1 MNLEV
6 RRLRIRGR
14 VQGVYYRASMVEQ
27 ALQHGALGWVRNRR
41 DGSVEAVVVGDSEVV
56 ARMIA
61 WARIGPS
68 AAVVEEVL
76 VEEAADEIEEELTAF
91 LQLPTL

>member
-1 MNLEV
+1 MNIEV

-14 VQGVYYRASMVEQ
+14 VQGVYYRASMVQQ
-27 ALQHGALGWVRNRR
+27 AQQHGAVGWVRNRS
-41 DGSVEAVVVGDSEVV
+41 DGSVEALVVGDGEVV

-61 WARIGPS
+61 WARVGPS

-76 VEEAADEIEEELTAF
+76 VEEAADEIEEELKGF